1 MCICL
6 YFIIFLRN
14 KKVKMIFKCI
24 VVVMDLV
31 IDNFNYFFIFSKL
44 EIEIFMCYW
53 VVEFIIVNKN

>member
-1 MCICL
+1 
-6 YFIIFLRN
+6 
-14 KKVKMIFKCI
+14 MIFKCI

-31 IDNFNYFFIFSKL
+31 IDNFIFSKL